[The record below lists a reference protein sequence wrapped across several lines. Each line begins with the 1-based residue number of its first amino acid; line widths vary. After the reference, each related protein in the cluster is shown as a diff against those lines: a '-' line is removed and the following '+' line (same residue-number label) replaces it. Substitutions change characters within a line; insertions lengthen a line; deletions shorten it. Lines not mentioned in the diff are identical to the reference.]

1 MHRQRGEKFSPP
13 TPESVEWLNAFIKTI
28 WGLVNPDMFVS
39 VADMIEDIM
48 QVRHSFDLFDLWLMI
63 GCVAIV
69 AWIY

>member
-28 WGLVNPDMFVS
+28 WGLINPEMFVS

-48 QVRHSFDLFDLWLMI
+48 QVSVSDYAPSRSDKWFP
-63 GCVAIV
+63 
-69 AWIY
+69 